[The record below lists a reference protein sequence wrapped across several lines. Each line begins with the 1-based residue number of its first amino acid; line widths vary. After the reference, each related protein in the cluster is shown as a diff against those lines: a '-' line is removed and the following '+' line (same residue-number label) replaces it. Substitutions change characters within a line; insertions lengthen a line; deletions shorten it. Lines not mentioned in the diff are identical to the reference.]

1 MPQATVS
8 NPQTASPTTQSPLF
22 RPAPTATEMYEAA
35 RLARSELRNQRE
47 VLLSD
52 RRRIREQLNSATNE
66 VDRKSLEGRLVTT
79 DARIVDVEKQL
90 ATADL
95 QVANRAADPGVVIVP
110 PSNSPDP
117 EEIIA
122 MAMGFSLVILFPL
135 SVAYARRIWRRSAAP
150 PALPPEFN
158 DRMSNVERGIEAV
171 AIEVER
177 VGEGQRFVTQLLA
190 EADHRRQV
198 QAQPAEL
205 GKGGREL

>member
-1 MPQATVS
+1 MPQATVEV
-8 NPQTASPTTQSPLF
+8 PQAQTPVVPG

-35 RLARSELRNQRE
+35 RLARGELRTQRD

-52 RRRIREQLNSATNE
+52 RRRVREQLNAATKE
-66 VDRKSLEGRLVTT
+66 VDTKGLEGRLVIL

-90 ATADL
+90 AAADL
-95 QVANRAADPGVVIVP
+95 QVATSAAVPGVVIP
-110 PSNSPDP
+110 PPNTSPDT
-117 EEIIA
+117 EDIVG
-122 MAMGFSLVILFPL
+122 MGLAASTFVLFPL
-135 SVAYARRIWRRSAAP
+135 VVAYARRIWRRSAAP

-158 DRMSNVERGIEAV
+158 DRMSNLERGIEAV

-198 QAQPAEL
+198 QAIPADL
-205 GKGGREL
+205 AKGGREL

>member
-1 MPQATVS
+1 MPQATVEV
-8 NPQTASPTTQSPLF
+8 PQAQTPVVLG

-35 RLARSELRNQRE
+35 RLARGELRNQRDE
-47 VLLSD
+47 LLSD
-52 RRRIREQLNSATNE
+52 RRRIREQLNAATKE
-66 VDRKSLEGRLVTT
+66 VDTKGLEGRLVIL

-90 ATADL
+90 AAADL
-95 QVANRAADPGVVIVP
+95 QVATSAAVPGVVIQP
-110 PSNSPDP
+110 PSNAPDP
-117 EEIIA
+117 EDIIG
-122 MAMGFSLVILFPL
+122 MAMGFSLVLLLPL

-158 DRMSNVERGIEAV
+158 DRMSNLERGIEAV

-190 EADHRRQV
+190 ESDHRRQV
-198 QAQPAEL
+198 QALSAES